1 MMKDESN
8 NGFMARLQLE
18 WAWIVKRD
26 LGKLPVGTK
35 VKYLNTKESGQSNR
49 DTTYKGIATV
59 MQFTEGKEDLITKW
73 EDRVENGWVD
83 LPTNKIEEPF
93 WHLPKKK
100 CFLADE
106 SGIKVLVDV
115 PSLCVK
121 DLIGG
126 THCLEDLE
134 AKEEWIRLERHG
146 PEFPKLKIN
155 KILYEAQLR
164 SRVKISQKINKM
176 EKLVGRDV
184 QSAIRENWASQASSK
199 VKGFMWLF

>member
-1 MMKDESN
+1 
-8 NGFMARLQLE
+8 MARLQLE

-35 VKYLNTKESGQSNR
+35 VKYLNTEEPGQSNR
-49 DTTYKGIATV
+49 DITYKGIATV
-59 MQFTEGKEDLITKW
+59 MQFTEDKEDLITKW
-73 EDRVENGWVD
+73 EDRVENGWVG
-83 LPTNKIEEPF
+83 LPTNKIDEPF

-126 THCLEDLE
+126 TSP
-134 AKEEWIRLERHG
+134 RG
-146 PEFPKLKIN
+146 
-155 KILYEAQLR
+155 LR
-164 SRVKISQKINKM
+164 
-176 EKLVGRDV
+176 G
-184 QSAIRENWASQASSK
+184 
-199 VKGFMWLF
+199 